1 MKILYAIQGTGNGHL
16 SRARDILPVLQSLGQ
31 VDILVSGTQADIA
44 LPYSVKYQMKGLGFI
59 FGKKGGVDLR
69 KTLLK
74 NNLYRFLKEVSRIPI
89 TRYDLVIN
97 DFEPVSA
104 WACYFRRKPCI
115 ALSHQCAVLSP
126 NAPLPA
132 RKDRIGRF
140 ILQNYAPASQRYGF
154 HFARFNQQTFTP
166 VIRNQVRELV
176 LANNG
181 HYTVYL
187 PAYSDEKIIKTL
199 SLFPEVK
206 WEVFSK
212 HNKKG
217 YICGNVVLSPINN
230 EAFLKSMATSAG
242 VLCGAGFE
250 TPSEALYLKKKLLVV
265 PMENQYEQH
274 CNAAA
279 LSLLGV
285 RVLKNLNKKHCSTL
299 KEWLVDD
306 QVVEVDFP
314 DTTKDII
321 HKLVSDF
328 QVSHRNSHPVFQK
341 QVDPSIDWL
350 E

>member
-16 SRARDILPVLQSLGQ
+16 SRAQDILPVLQSLGE

-44 LPYSVKYQMKGLGFI
+44 LPHAVKYQLKGLGFV

-74 NNLYRFLKEVSRIPI
+74 NNLYRFFKEISRIPI
-89 TRYDLVIN
+89 AQYDLVIN

-104 WACYFRRKPCI
+104 WACYFGKKPCI

-132 RKDRIGRF
+132 RKNRIGRF

-154 HFARFNQQTFTP
+154 HFARFDQNTYTP
-166 VIRNQVRELV
+166 VIRSQVRK
-176 LANNG
+176 LAIANYG

-187 PAYSDEKIIKTL
+187 PAYSDEKIIKAL
-199 SLFPEVK
+199 SLFAEVR

-217 YICGNVVLSPINN
+217 YTCGNIVLSPIKN
-230 EAFLKSMATSAG
+230 EGFVKSMATSAG

-250 TPSEALYLKKKLLVV
+250 TPAEALFLKKKLMVV

-279 LSLLGV
+279 LSVLGV
-285 RVLKNLNKKHCSTL
+285 KVLKNLNKRHCSTL
-299 KEWLVDD
+299 IKWLVDD

-321 HKLVSDF
+321 YKLVYDF
-328 QVSHRNSHPVFQK
+328 QVSHRTSQPAFQK
-341 QVDPSIDWL
+341 LVEPSVNWL